1 MKFRFKGAPLAVI
14 VPALALA
21 TPALAQVR
29 SPLLSDA
36 TEPGS
41 VIIFPKFVN
50 VPGGVT
56 LPEGGTAP
64 VTELLA

>member
-50 VPGGVT
+50 VPGG
-56 LPEGGTAP
+56 G
-64 VTELLA
+64 